1 MIRVSNRRRVRR
13 LGRQAMGAAKT
24 RNVIAV
30 VAIALTTVLFTS
42 LFTIAMSI
50 NDGIQQNNFRQV
62 GGFSHGGP
70 TAPSK
75 ASPWTRWTP

>member
-13 LGRQAMGAAKT
+13 LGRYTMGAAKT

-42 LFTIAMSI
+42 LFTIVLSI
-50 NDGIQQNNFRQV
+50 NDGFQEANFRQA
-62 GGFSHGGP
+62 GAMP
-70 TAPSK
+70 TVPSK

>member
-42 LFTIAMSI
+42 LFTIVLSI
-50 NDGIQQNNFRQV
+50 NDGFQEANFRQA
-62 GGFSHGGP
+62 GAMP